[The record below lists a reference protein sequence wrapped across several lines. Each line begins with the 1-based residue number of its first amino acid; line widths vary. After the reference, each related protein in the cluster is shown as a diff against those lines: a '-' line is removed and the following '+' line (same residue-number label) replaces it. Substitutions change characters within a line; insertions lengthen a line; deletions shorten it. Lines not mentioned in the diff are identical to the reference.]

1 MPDPTFEEAK
11 AALRKL
17 MDLTERAVL
26 ARRPEAE
33 GFSYSFEQC
42 CVPVRPFMVVFF
54 DCSEG
59 EMQNMVALRGYDD
72 AYITFTSQLI
82 RSPLSE
88 REDEALRQL
97 LLLGGI
103 CGFWEMDGVLP
114 LSGVLRNPY
123 GRPIDYFGRLKM
135 ESVAPLQ
142 LMLALES
149 DALEEKWEERSK
161 WIEAGWHA
169 YQAQQAAISKSI
181 EETNKSAMMPP
192 LESWDATP
200 DYLR

>member
-88 REDEALRQL
+88 REDEALRQAPAPGRDL
-97 LLLGGI
+97 WLLG
-103 CGFWEMDGVLP
+103 DGRCSAALWRSQEP
-114 LSGVLRNPY
+114 L
-123 GRPIDYFGRLKM
+123 RP
-135 ESVAPLQ
+135 
-142 LMLALES
+142 
-149 DALEEKWEERSK
+149 
-161 WIEAGWHA
+161 
-169 YQAQQAAISKSI
+169 
-181 EETNKSAMMPP
+181 
-192 LESWDATP
+192 P
-200 DYLR
+200 D